1 LLGSFRAAL
10 DAAAELPG
18 ALQDRVTAKGCYS
31 ELPQLLLDAGA
42 KGAALAAI
50 RQDTAHEVLM
60 DEGDLCVFDPML
72 SHQGSPFRAGVR
84 HATGTSRHALFS
96 VWADDAAIGVRIPSP
111 RLGPLGT
118 VLGPQEN
125 QFFDD

>member
-1 LLGSFRAAL
+1 MLGSFRAAL

-42 KGAALAAI
+42 KGAALAAV

-72 SHQGSPFRAGVR
+72 SPQGSPFRAP
-84 HATGTSRHALFS
+84 ALPGWRLWPEGFS
-96 VWADDAAIGVRIPSP
+96 SGGLPSGG
-111 RLGPLGT
+111 LLT
-118 VLGPQEN
+118 VPSFVACNSSCPSL
-125 QFFDD
+125 